1 MTHYS
6 HTDTITDTPN
16 YARGPIQITNF
27 HICSLSLSQNIAY
40 DALSGTASLNVSL
53 SRHCRFFVNATLG
66 SALSSP
72 LESPDIMQRFIV
84 ANDIGA
90 ATTSMASIKLSSGES
105 INSKSR
111 QVRPIR
117 SSIISHSSTRNP
129 SLANANVTPAA
140 TQLKYTPTS
149 VSIFAGLTDRSIDG
163 DDNKTPSRRPIR
175 EYPSAM
181 VAPNSFP
188 INLVPSSS
196 VSSASLAAA
205 AHQHKVAFTANGY
218 GGRTRDY
225 FMQYSARQ
233 AMLEFSISSVGRSFI
248 DEAAEAALEADE
260 AAACESLHTPDT
272 PTPNISPT
280 SSSNRISEAFSND
293 FIKAASSPSAQVSPL
308 GEQAGRQFLTAMNR
322 DKTSSCAGSWDLLEL
337 DLNFDEVNLDPSFGG
352 DVEERMFFGDD
363 PLGILPRNPTMPDT
377 LDL

>member
-1 MTHYS
+1 MHAAQFRSQTF
-6 HTDTITDTPN
+6 
-16 YARGPIQITNF
+16 A
-27 HICSLSLSQNIAY
+27 LSQDIAS

-84 ANDIGA
+84 ANDIDA
-90 ATTSMASIKLSSGES
+90 AETSMASIKLSSGES
-105 INSKSR
+105 INTKSR

-117 SSIISHSSTRNP
+117 SSLISHSSTRNP
-129 SLANANVTPAA
+129 SLASANVTPAA
-140 TQLKYTPTS
+140 MAAPFAAPQSKYTPTS
-149 VSIFAGLTDRSIDG
+149 VSIFAGLTDHRIDG
-163 DDNKTPSRRPIR
+163 DNNRTPSLRPIR
-175 EYPSAM
+175 EYSSAM
-181 VAPNSFP
+181 VAPNSLP
-188 INLVPSSS
+188 INLAPTSS

-248 DEAAEAALEADE
+248 DEAAEAAHEADE

-337 DLNFDEVNLDPSFGG
+337 DLNFHEVNLDPSFGG